1 MFHILNSVFLHFFIS
16 AGKEAQIHVDSV
28 PLQTAFIPSFENDK
42 VIMIK
47 QAFALSVLT
56 VLVAGGVLSVF
67 AVPVHADVP
76 GDINFWLTNTGS
88 ATVGGLDTNFAATG
102 PAISTAS
109 GSTTFTFA
117 ASGYSYTKIAAGT
130 DNFILAIIGGSS
142 GTVCLDIT
150 VTATSHGT
158 DSGTSCSGV
167 AGDGLYTFFIPSTW
181 GGLVTSAQSN
191 TFTITCDAITTA
203 PGGCAA
209 ISLQWGGNSSSS
221 SNVQIPSAVSSS
233 VPEFGMSS
241 AFVAAFALLGAS
253 LLRRGKM
260 NWTR

>member
-1 MFHILNSVFLHFFIS
+1 
-16 AGKEAQIHVDSV
+16 
-28 PLQTAFIPSFENDK
+28 
-42 VIMIK
+42 MIK

-67 AVPVHADVP
+67 AVPVRADSP

-102 PAISTAS
+102 SAMSTTA

-117 ASGYSYTKIAAGT
+117 VSGYTYTKIAAGT
-130 DNFILAIIGGSS
+130 DNFILAIIGGTS

-150 VTATSHGT
+150 LTATSHGT

-167 AGDGLYTFFIPSTW
+167 AGDGLYTFIIPSTW
-181 GGLVTSAQSN
+181 GGPVTPGQSN
-191 TFTITCDAITTA
+191 TFTITCDATTTA
-203 PGGCAA
+203 PGGCTA

-233 VPEFGMSS
+233 VPEFGISGV
-241 AFVAAFALLGAS
+241 FVAAFALLGAA

-260 NWTR
+260 TWTP

>member
-1 MFHILNSVFLHFFIS
+1 MGSCCTYSILQFCIS
-16 AGKEAQIHVDSV
+16 AGKEVQIHVDSV
-28 PLQTAFIPSFENDK
+28 LLQTALIPSFDNEK

-47 QAFALSVLT
+47 RALAMSVLT
-56 VLVAGGVLSVF
+56 VLVAGGVLSMF
-67 AVPVHADVP
+67 AVPARADTP

-88 ATVGGLDTNFAATG
+88 AIAGGLDTNFAATG
-102 PAISTAS
+102 TAISTAS

-130 DNFILAIIGGSS
+130 DNFILAIMGGSS

-150 VTATSHGT
+150 LTATTHGT

-167 AGDGLYTFFIPSTW
+167 AGDGLYTFIIPSTW
-181 GGLVTSAQSN
+181 GGLVTSGQSN
-191 TFTITCDAITTA
+191 TFTITCDTITTA
-203 PGGCAA
+203 PGGCTA

-241 AFVAAFALLGAS
+241 AFVAAFALLGAA
-253 LLRRGKM
+253 LLRRGKI
-260 NWTR
+260 NWTP